1 MFCFLNHA
9 GVHHQSPVEDWWP
22 NRTARRNR
30 LLSPM
35 TRCFFWVGN
44 HFGCGESWL
53 YRSQAGNH
61 EYDEGGRLTKPTR
74 GNGRGPVR
82 K

>member
-1 MFCFLNHA
+1 MA
-9 GVHHQSPVEDWWP
+9 EQ
-22 NRTARRNR
+22 NRKTESFIVAND
-30 LLSPM
+30 
-35 TRCFFWVGN
+35 TVFFWVGN

-61 EYDEGGRLTKPTR
+61 EYDEEGRLTKPTR